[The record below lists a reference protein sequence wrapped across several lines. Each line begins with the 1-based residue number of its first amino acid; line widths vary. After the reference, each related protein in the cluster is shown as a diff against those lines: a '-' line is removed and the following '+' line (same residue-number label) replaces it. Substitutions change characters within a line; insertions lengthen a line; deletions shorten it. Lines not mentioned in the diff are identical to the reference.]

1 MPVVLPYIELLLR
14 EPTKQRSHFRQC
26 SKITL
31 LRQRPTSILCS
42 LALTGVIKPS
52 EQLRVQKGRKWHR
65 IENGCTSFRS
75 LMMKSNKTTTTKTTK
90 MDVCTLQVHIMQ
102 NIQIVLCTLYIG
114 SIDYMQKQQG
124 FWSFGANID

>member
-1 MPVVLPYIELLLR
+1 MNASSTTYIELLLR

-52 EQLRVQKGRKWHR
+52 EQLQVQKGKWHR

-75 LMMKSNKTTTTKTTK
+75 LMMKSNKTTTTTKTTK
-90 MDVCTLQVHIMQ
+90 MDVCTLYVYIMQ
-102 NIQIVLCTLYIG
+102 IIQILCTLYIG

-124 FWSFGANID
+124 FWSFGATID